1 MQANDLCTSH
11 PQCVSAPL
19 PVHFNIFQLFNIYYL
34 CCFVLLISY
43 SWTEEMYWRVL
54 KRVHTLFF
62 KGAISATAALQMRT
76 HCAAFGHR
84 SLLGLLRHRV
94 QENQT
99 SLTVPSQ
106 WLFKGHKDVVS
117 HQERRHGTFGRRRS
131 PYLSIFALF
140 PTETPLSPSAGL
152 GSSHEHPSLLY
163 LQLFYKSPPSPVIN
177 HEPASSFA
185 YLQYFFQLLGA
196 RALPVRT

>member
-1 MQANDLCTSH
+1 MHANDLCASH

-62 KGAISATAALQMRT
+62 KGAISATAALQTRT

-117 HQERRHGTFGRRRS
+117 HQERRHGTFGRCRS
-131 PYLSIFALF
+131 PYLSVSALI

-196 RALPVRT
+196 RVLPVRT